1 MTVAVADQLAV
12 SYIKEATWGA
22 EPAGNF
28 QLLRL
33 RSESLKRT
41 QTTVDSQEIRSDR
54 ATTDTIVTEVGA
66 SGGLEVELSH
76 TTYDDLIAGAF
87 WADAAF
93 TAEEKFT
100 ADDDIGFQ
108 SIASSSSGYAKIL
121 DDSDGLA
128 PFNVNEWIQISG
140 STVAGNNTVR
150 KIVSVAAGEF
160 EVTVGDLTTVAF
172 SAEDPITLIQAGSIT
187 NGSTQASFTL
197 EKEFSNLSTL
207 NFLSY
212 LGMIVDTF
220 SLQIA
225 PGGPLT
231 GSFGF
236 LGKTTATASATL
248 SDAGRVAAPTTKIFS
263 TVTHITSLQG
273 DQGVANTF
281 VAQSAVTD
289 FSFDIANNLRSRFT
303 IGGGT
308 GPHSV
313 GEGKFGVSGGYTTL
327 YEDSA
332 LFTLWEADTS
342 TSLAIVMDDGL
353 GNIYVLDLPNVQF
366 TDAERVAG
374 GESTDIVAAMQYR
387 AHLHTGENIVARLS
401 RITA

>member
-12 SYIKEATWGA
+12 SYIKESTWGA

-33 RSESLKRT
+33 RAESLKRT
-41 QTTVDSQEIRSDR
+41 QTTVDSEEIRSDR

-93 TAEEKFT
+93 TAEVELA
-100 ADDDIGFQ
+100 ADDDIGFVN
-108 SIASSSSGYAKIL
+108 ASGSSNSYATIV
-121 DDSDGLA
+121 DGTNGLA
-128 PFNVNEWIQISG
+128 GFTANEWIRISG
-140 STVAGNNTVR
+140 SNGAVNDGFR
-150 KIVSVAAGEF
+150 KIVTVAAGVI
-160 EVTVGDLTTVAF
+160 EVTGGDFTTVPAGTEG
-172 SAEDPITLIQAGSIT
+172 AITITQGGSIT

-366 TDAERVAG
+366 TDAARVAG
-374 GESTDIVAAMQYR
+374 GENTDIVAAMQYR